1 MLYYSNLIIWPRLTS
16 LIWIRADE
24 TMKRGL
30 FANISNFSTPLA
42 ALYGMLIMPWANHE
56 RWQVTVLATLQT
68 AFTGALAS
76 VGLHTQG
83 ITIFFLLVAGTC
95 ATATNIMVFG
105 TVSLLLDDQEDIGV
119 SIGLVST
126 FRLIG
131 GAVAGAIYTS
141 IYSNRYKSEI
151 PAILLDQAS
160 KAGYSGSFEALLT
173 ASKANTAKAYNAVAG
188 MTPQVLAASQLAVKE
203 AYIQAFRLV
212 FLVAIA
218 FGAVAI
224 ASALMTRSVPIENKH
239 SKRAV
244 IMENEHDK
252 GRIGGIEG
260 KA

>member
-24 TMKRGL
+24 TMKHGL

-42 ALYGMLIMPWANHE
+42 ALYGMLIMPWVNHE

-76 VGLHTQG
+76 VGSHTQG
-83 ITIFFLLVAGTC
+83 MTIFFLLVAGTC
-95 ATATNIMVFG
+95 VTATNIMVFG

-151 PAILLDQAS
+151 PAILRDQAS
-160 KAGYSGSFEALLT
+160 KAGYSGSFEALLA
-173 ASKANTAKAYNAVAG
+173 ASKANTAKAYNAVVG
-188 MTPQVLAASQLAVKE
+188 MTPQVLVASQLAVKE
-203 AYIQAFRLV
+203 AYIQAFKLV

-224 ASALMTRSVPIENKH
+224 ASALMTRTVPMENKH

-252 GRIGGIEG
+252 NRIGGIEG